1 MKEAHES
8 MKTKD
13 TWKVVYFPVN
23 NHPPYINNR
32 WVLVKKAV
40 TGEPLRFKARIVL
53 LGCHQHGYGGEVYAP
68 TAHIVTVR
76 MIIAL
81 SIQHNETLYKLDI
94 KDAAFPQCEE
104 KSELYTTPIEG
115 FPLFW
120 PRFHRAIDARTID
133 ARAVDAQPLWTTNES
148 RCAGPRCIIS

>member
-1 MKEAHES
+1 MIATRTEIH
-8 MKTKD
+8 TGD
-13 TWKVVYFPVN
+13 TRTNK
-23 NHPPYINNR
+23 

-53 LGCHQHGYGGEVYAP
+53 LGCHQYGYDGEVYAP

-81 SIQHNETLYKLDI
+81 SIQNNETLYKLDI
-94 KDAAFPQCEE
+94 KDAFPQCEE

-115 FPLFW
+115 FALPKKPGHMALL
-120 PRFHRAIDARTID
+120 
-133 ARAVDAQPLWTTNES
+133 Q
-148 RCAGPRCIIS
+148 AGI